1 MKKGQETTDGML
13 ESFVSM
19 LTGLRA
25 LAGDDDASR
34 WAEVTLTM
42 AQLKVLVCLV
52 STEGCTARSL
62 ADKLGVS
69 PSAITPIVD
78 QLVAAE
84 LARREPDE
92 NDRRIIWIHPT
103 PQGTSLHDRLMGGRR
118 AAIRAVVLAVP
129 ASERAAVA
137 HALEVLEATVGD
149 RLAART
155 LREKGK

>member
-1 MKKGQETTDGML
+1 MKKGKETSEGML
-13 ESFVSM
+13 ESFMSM
-19 LTGLRA
+19 LGGLRA
-25 LAGDDDASR
+25 LAGEDDASR

-52 STEGCTARSL
+52 STQGFTARSL

-84 LARREPDE
+84 LARREPDV

-103 PQGTSLHDRLMGGRR
+103 PEGSSLHDRLMGGRR
-118 AAIRAVVLAVP
+118 AAIRAVV
-129 ASERAAVA
+129 
-137 HALEVLEATVGD
+137 
-149 RLAART
+149 
-155 LREKGK
+155 